1 MKYYGYGTF
10 HGISKPMIERKKKE
24 TIKIYKCVVSSSTQ
38 NVNLKIGNFFF
49 HFLHCFQLY
58 LSPEDLGKSNI
69 QFFICKATL
78 NRKANDK
85 TAYINKNSNH
95 PSIIKQLPKSFQED
109 SQKLIKQ
116 G

>member
-1 MKYYGYGTF
+1 MK
-10 HGISKPMIERKKKE
+10 ERRKKLLRS
-24 TIKIYKCVVSSSTQ
+24 INCVVSPSTQ
-38 NVNLKIGNFFF
+38 NVKLKIGNFFF
-49 HFLHCFQLY
+49 HFLRCFQLY

-69 QFFICKATL
+69 QFLIWKTTL
-78 NRKANDK
+78 NRKAKDK

>member
-1 MKYYGYGTF
+1 MK
-10 HGISKPMIERKKKE
+10 ERRKKLLRS
-24 TIKIYKCVVSSSTQ
+24 INCVVSPSTQ
-38 NVNLKIGNFFF
+38 NVKLKIGNFFF
-49 HFLHCFQLY
+49 HFLRCFQLY

-69 QFFICKATL
+69 QFLICKTTL

-85 TAYINKNSNH
+85 TAYINKKSNH